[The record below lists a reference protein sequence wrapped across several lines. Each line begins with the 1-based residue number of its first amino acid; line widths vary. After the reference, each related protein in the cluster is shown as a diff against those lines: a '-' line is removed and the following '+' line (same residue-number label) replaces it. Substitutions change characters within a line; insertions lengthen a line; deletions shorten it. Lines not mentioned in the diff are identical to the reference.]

1 MQINQSVNQSVSQTT
16 LQTLETA
23 LQTCMLAD
31 KHALRRKLRDVADL
45 IKLADENARLKSQ
58 RLLGE
63 IAQKVRTSQQKYA
76 ARLASLPKPEY
87 PLELPVSARR
97 DEIAAAI
104 SKNQVVIVC
113 GETGSGKTTQLP
125 KICLELGRG
134 VAGFIG
140 HTQPR
145 RIAARSVASRIAQEL
160 NSPLGEVVGYKV
172 RFNDK
177 ITEGSYVKLMTDG
190 ILLAETQGDKF
201 LNAYDTIII
210 DEAHERSLNIDFL
223 LGYLKQLLPKRPD
236 LKVIVTSATIDAT
249 RFSSHFS
256 AQTSVGVIKAAPV
269 IEVSGRTYP
278 VEIRYRPLGSAG
290 FRAKESAQAENA
302 QFDLDEE
309 TDTTLDNIPAGSI
322 LGITKKAKTESRWL
336 EEDDE
341 EEAIEEAIMDAADD
355 LLRQGDGDI
364 LVFLPGEREIRD
376 VAEHLRKYQGRST
389 KLKHIEVLP
398 LFARLSIEDQQKI
411 FKPHS
416 ARRIV
421 LATNVAETSLTVPG
435 IKYVIDAGLARMN
448 RYSVRAKVEQLQIE
462 KISQAAAKQ
471 RAGRCGR
478 VSNGICVR
486 LYSEQDF
493 DGRPEFTEPE
503 ILRSSLASVILR
515 MAALRLG
522 DIGDFPFIE
531 SPSSRLIADGY
542 LLLQELGAVD
552 SNRQITEIGLQ
563 LAKLPLDPRVGRM
576 ILAAKRENCLS
587 EILVIASVLSMQDP
601 RERPMD
607 KREAADNAH
616 AKFIGEG
623 SDFMSYLKIWD
634 FYDSALK
641 TKKSNKDL
649 LNICHANFLSF
660 LRLKEWRELH
670 GQILQIVEELGFLI
684 PSPFKGEGKDGG
696 KNLAHISKTSPSRP
710 ISPSPQP
717 LSHQG
722 RGVLSSSPQQRK
734 TPYPLVGEG
743 VHVLESAKE
752 ATFEQ
757 IHKSLL
763 AGLLGNIGFKDGDN
777 DSYAGARGIRFFVAP
792 GSGLKKIRPKWV
804 IAAELVDTSKLYAR
818 CVAKIEPDWI
828 EPLARGLTESTYS
841 DPRWDRKMGMVNAWE
856 RVSLYGLTI
865 IPKRRV
871 HYGPINPTESR
882 EIFIREAL
890 ALGELDTKARF
901 YVENERLIAE
911 VEELEHK
918 ARRQD
923 VLVDEH
929 QLFAFYDS
937 KVPAD
942 ITNAASFEQW
952 REGAEKLNPRLLY
965 LTRDDLMRH
974 GADAITAVQFPETL
988 LLRQFGRSDAL
999 VANHSK
1005 GNRDEGVAP
1014 TNVLISLKYRF
1025 EPSHILDGVT
1035 AAVPLALLNQLDP
1048 TPTEWLVPGM
1058 LREKLTYLIKALPKA
1073 FRRVCVPVPEFV
1085 TGFLDEISN
1094 PTSSF
1099 RRKSESSD
1107 LTTTTLD
1114 SDFRRNDGKGDDEW
1128 QNLPLL
1134 ETLAAYIQHK
1144 TTLKISKD
1152 DWVLAEMPVHHLM
1165 NFSIVDD
1172 AGRELAMGRD
1182 WRALQKQLGQAAQLT
1197 FRNTSPDIEKT
1208 GLKQW
1213 DFGDLPQ
1220 TLSFERDS
1228 LKVTGYPALE
1238 DNIDAVSV
1246 KLFDTAREAEISHRQ
1261 GVCRLMRFEL
1271 QAQIKQLEKGLPNF
1285 NQYALAFRSII
1296 SPDDLR
1302 EDMLTAIA
1310 DRAFIGED
1318 DLPRTNADFMK
1329 LKARARTRLPA
1340 VSEAIARQAQAIATE
1355 YQLLAAKQ
1363 AQMPATVN
1371 RLKRDVESQTQLLVY
1386 KNCFTQTPWEYL
1398 QNIPRYLKALRL
1410 RIEKQPAN
1418 PERDG
1423 KNAASVGALWQKWQ
1437 DKINQLQ
1444 TAGSLILPAL
1454 QDYRWLIEE
1463 LRVSLF
1469 AQELKTPFPVSIKRL
1484 EKTWAEINH

>member
-1 MQINQSVNQSVSQTT
+1 MIKFVYMNESKPVQLIPANFDA
-16 LQTLETA
+16 A
-23 LQTCMLAD
+23 LQACMLAD
-31 KHALRRKLRDVADL
+31 RYTLRRKMQEVRVLQ
-45 IKLADENARLKSQ
+45 KTGDEKSQ
-58 RLLGE
+58 AKAQRLMNE
-63 IAQKVRTSQQKYA
+63 VAQKLHTSQKKYQQ
-76 ARLASLPKPEY
+76 RLTALPKPEY
-87 PLELPVSARR
+87 PLELPVSGRK
-97 DEIAAAI
+97 DEISAAI
-104 SKNQVVIVC
+104 LKNQVVIVC

-134 VAGFIG
+134 VSGLIG

-177 ITEGSYVKLMTDG
+177 LSESSYVKLMTDG

-236 LKVIVTSATIDAT
+236 LKIIVTSATIDAD
-249 RFSSHFS
+249 RFSEHFN
-256 AQTSVGVIKAAPV
+256 GAPV

-278 VEIRYRPLGSAG
+278 VEIRYRPLGAAG
-290 FRAKESAQAENA
+290 FRAREMAEAENL
-302 QFDLDEE
+302 QFDLEDE
-309 TDTTLDNIPAGSI
+309 TDFSTENISSGNI
-322 LGITKKAKTESRWL
+322 LGIARKAKTEARWL

-341 EEAIEEAIMDAADD
+341 EEAIEEAILDAADD

-376 VAEHLRKYQGRST
+376 VTEHLRKYQGRSA

-411 FKPHS
+411 FKSHS
-416 ARRIV
+416 SRRIV

-435 IKYVIDAGLARMN
+435 IKYVIDAGLARVN
-448 RYSVRAKVEQLQIE
+448 RYSTRAKVEQLQIE

-503 ILRSSLASVILR
+503 ILRSSLAAVILR

-522 DIGDFPFIE
+522 DVTEFPFIE
-531 SPSSRLIADGY
+531 APSSRLIADGY

-552 SNRQITEIGLQ
+552 ARRQITETGLQ

-576 ILAAKRENCLS
+576 ILAAKREHCLR
-587 EILVIASVLSMQDP
+587 EILIVASVLSIQDP

-616 AKFIGEG
+616 AKFAGEG
-623 SDFMSYLKIWD
+623 SDFMSYLKLWD
-634 FYDSALK
+634 FFDSALK

-649 LNICHANFLSF
+649 LNQCHSNFLSF

-670 GQILQIVEELGFLI
+670 GQLLDIVSEME
-684 PSPFKGEGKDGG
+684 FKLNE
-696 KNLAHISKTSPSRP
+696 
-710 ISPSPQP
+710 
-717 LSHQG
+717 
-722 RGVLSSSPQQRK
+722 
-734 TPYPLVGEG
+734 
-743 VHVLESAKE
+743 KE
-752 ATFEQ
+752 ASFEQ
-757 IHKSLL
+757 IHKALL
-763 AGLLGNIGFKDGDN
+763 AGLLGNIGFKDGESE
-777 DSYAGARGIRFFVAP
+777 SYAGARGIRFFVAP
-792 GSGLKKIRPKWV
+792 GSTLKKLRPKWV

-828 EPLARGLTESTYS
+828 EPLARGLTESHYS

-871 HYGPINPTESR
+871 HYGPIDPKESR

-890 ALGELDTKARF
+890 ANGEFDTRAAF
-901 YVENERLIAE
+901 FTANERLIAE

-929 QLFAFYDS
+929 QLFTFYDA
-937 KVPAD
+937 KIPAD
-942 ITNAASFEQW
+942 IYNAASFEKW
-952 REGAEKLNPRLLY
+952 REEAEKSNPKLLY

-974 GADAITAVQFPETL
+974 GADAITAVQFPEKITL
-988 LLRQFGRSDAL
+988 D
-999 VANHSK
+999 
-1005 GNRDEGVAP
+1005 GVDV
-1014 TNVLISLKYRF
+1014 TLKYRF
-1025 EPSHILDGVT
+1025 EPGHVLDGVT
-1035 AAVPLALLNQLDP
+1035 ATIPLALLNQLNP
-1048 TPTEWLVPGM
+1048 VQTEWLVPGM
-1058 LREKLTYLIKALPKA
+1058 LREKLTYLIKALPKT

-1085 TGFLDEISN
+1085 TGFLEKNKVGEGAIK
-1094 PTSSF
+1094 P
-1099 RRKSESSD
+1099 
-1107 LTTTTLD
+1107 
-1114 SDFRRNDGKGDDEW
+1114 
-1128 QNLPLL
+1128 
-1134 ETLAAYIQHK
+1134 TLAAYIQHE
-1144 TTLKISKD
+1144 TTLKISAE
-1152 DWVLAEMPVHHLM
+1152 DWTDEIPAHLLM
-1165 NFSIVDD
+1165 NFSVIDD

-1182 WRALQKQLGQAAQLT
+1182 WNALKKQLGSAAQLT
-1197 FRNTSPDIEKT
+1197 FRNASPDIEKT

-1220 TLSFERDS
+1220 TLSFERDG

-1238 DNIDAVSV
+1238 DDIDTVSV
-1246 KLFDTAREAEISHRQ
+1246 KLFDTEREAEQSHRK

-1271 QAQIKQLEKGLPNF
+1271 KEQMKQLEKSLPNF
-1285 NQYALAFRSII
+1285 NQYALVLRNVM

-1302 EDMLTAIA
+1302 DDMITAIA

-1329 LKARARTRLPA
+1329 LKQRARTRLPA
-1340 VSEAIARQAQAIATE
+1340 VTEAVARQAQAIATE
-1355 YQLLAAKQ
+1355 YQLLAQKQ
-1363 AQMPATVN
+1363 SQMAATVN
-1371 RLKRDVESQTQLLVY
+1371 RLKRDLEQQVSLLVY
-1386 KNCFTQTPWEYL
+1386 KGCFSQTPWEYL

-1410 RIEKQPAN
+1410 RIEKHPAN

-1423 KNAASVGALWQKWQ
+1423 KNAGSVGLIWQKWQ
-1437 DKINQLQ
+1437 DKIN
-1444 TAGSLILPAL
+1444 AL
-1454 QDYRWLIEE
+1454 NQAHLDIPQQVLDFRWLIEE

-1484 EKTWAEINH
+1484 EKIWQDMRF

>member
-1 MQINQSVNQSVSQTT
+1 MLKCPHMNLSPHENLKSKVLTSA
-16 LQTLETA
+16 TLESA
-23 LQTCMLAD
+23 LQTCMIAD
-31 KHALRRKLRDVADL
+31 RFVLRRKLREALESQKLTDDKSA
-45 IKLADENARLKSQ
+45 IKAQ
-58 RLLGE
+58 RLLNE
-63 IAQKVRTSQQKYA
+63 ISQKIRTSQQKFT
-76 ARLASLPKPEY
+76 ARYTHLPKPEY
-87 PLELPVSARR
+87 PPELPVSGKK

-104 SKNQVVIVC
+104 TNHQVVIIC
-113 GETGSGKTTQLP
+113 GETGSGKTTQIP

-134 VAGFIG
+134 VSGLIG

-145 RIAARSVASRIAQEL
+145 RIAARSVATRIAQEL
-160 NSPLGEVVGYKV
+160 QSPLGEVVGYKV

-177 ITEGSYVKLMTDG
+177 LTESTYIKLMTDG

-236 LKVIVTSATIDAT
+236 LKIIVTSATIDAD
-249 RFSSHFS
+249 RFSNHFN
-256 AQTSVGVIKAAPV
+256 GAPV

-278 VEIRYRPLGSAG
+278 VEVRYRPLGKAG
-290 FRAKESAQAENA
+290 FRAREIAEADNA
-302 QFDLDEE
+302 QFDLDD
-309 TDTTLDNIPAGSI
+309 DTIF
-322 LGITKKAKTESRWL
+322 GIARKAKTEARWL

-341 EEAIEEAIMDAADD
+341 EEAIEEAILDAADD

-376 VAEHLRKYQGRST
+376 TAEHLRKYQGRST

-411 FKPHS
+411 FRSHS
-416 ARRIV
+416 TRRIV

-448 RYSVRAKVEQLQIE
+448 RYSTRAKVEQLQIE

-522 DIGDFPFIE
+522 DINDFPFIE
-531 SPSSRLIADGY
+531 APSSRLITDGY
-542 LLLQELGAVD
+542 QLLQELGAVD
-552 SNRQITEIGLQ
+552 SRRQITEIGLQ

-576 ILAAKRENCLS
+576 ILAAKRESCLA
-587 EILVIASVLSMQDP
+587 EILIIASVLSIQDP

-616 AKFIGEG
+616 AKFAGEG
-623 SDFMSYLKIWD
+623 SDFMSYLKLWD
-634 FYDSALK
+634 FFDNALK

-649 LNICHANFLSF
+649 LNQCHSNFLSF

-670 GQILQIVEELGFLI
+670 GQIKQITDEMD
-684 PSPFKGEGKDGG
+684 FKLNE
-696 KNLAHISKTSPSRP
+696 
-710 ISPSPQP
+710 
-717 LSHQG
+717 
-722 RGVLSSSPQQRK
+722 
-734 TPYPLVGEG
+734 
-743 VHVLESAKE
+743 KE
-752 ATFEQ
+752 ASFDQ
-757 IHKSLL
+757 IHKALL

-792 GSGLKKIRPKWV
+792 GSALKKTRPKWV

-828 EPLARGLTESTYS
+828 EPLARGLTESQYS

-871 HYGPINPTESR
+871 HFGPIDPKQSR

-890 ALGELDTKARF
+890 ANGDFDTRAPF
-901 YVENERLIAE
+901 FIANERLIAE

-937 KVPAD
+937 KIPAD
-942 ITNAASFEQW
+942 IFQAASFEKW
-952 REGAEKLNPRLLY
+952 REGAEKVNPKLLY

-974 GADAITAVQFPETL
+974 GADAITAVQFPEKML
-988 LLRQFGRSDAL
+988 LD
-999 VANHSK
+999 
-1005 GNRDEGVAP
+1005 GVEVP
-1014 TNVLISLKYRF
+1014 LKYRF
-1025 EPSHILDGVT
+1025 EPGHILDGVT
-1035 AAVPLALLNQLDP
+1035 ATVPLALLNQLNYAQ
-1048 TPTEWLVPGM
+1048 TEWLVPGM
-1058 LREKLTYLIKALPKA
+1058 LREKLTYLIKALPKS

-1085 TGFLDEISN
+1085 TVFLEQTNIGEGLI
-1094 PTSSF
+1094 
-1099 RRKSESSD
+1099 K
-1107 LTTTTLD
+1107 
-1114 SDFRRNDGKGDDEW
+1114 
-1128 QNLPLL
+1128 QV
-1134 ETLAAYIQHK
+1134 LAAHIQRV
-1144 TTLKISKD
+1144 TTLKISVE
-1152 DWVLAEMPVHHLM
+1152 DWTEETPAHLLM
-1165 NFSIVDD
+1165 NFSVVDD

-1182 WRALQKQLGQAAQLT
+1182 WNALKKQLGSAAQLT

-1213 DFGDLPQ
+1213 DFGDLPT
-1220 TLSFERDS
+1220 TLSFEREGRQI
-1228 LKVTGYPALE
+1228 TGYPALE
-1238 DNIDAVSV
+1238 DDKDSISV
-1246 KLFDTAREAEISHRQ
+1246 KLFDTESEANISHRK

-1271 QAQIKQLEKGLPNF
+1271 KEQVKQLEKSLPNF
-1285 NQYALAFRSII
+1285 NQYALILRNVV
-1296 SPDDLR
+1296 SPEDLR
-1302 EDMLTAIA
+1302 EDLIVTIA

-1340 VSEAIARQAQAIATE
+1340 VSQAVARQAQTIATE
-1355 YQLLAAKQ
+1355 YQLLIAQQAK
-1363 AQMPATVN
+1363 MPATVN
-1371 RLKRDVESQTQLLVY
+1371 RLKRDLEQQISLLVY
-1386 KNCFTQTPWEYL
+1386 KNCFSQTPWEQL
-1398 QNIPRYLKALRL
+1398 QHVPRYLKALRL
-1410 RIEKQPAN
+1410 RIDKQPAN
-1418 PERDG
+1418 PDRDG
-1423 KNAASVGALWQKWQ
+1423 KNAASVGLLWQKWQ
-1437 DKINQLQ
+1437 DKISALNQAHLDIPQ
-1444 TAGSLILPAL
+1444 PL

-1469 AQELKTPFPVSIKRL
+1469 AQELKTPFPISIKRL
-1484 EKTWAEINH
+1484 EKTWTDMGY

>member
-1 MQINQSVNQSVSQTT
+1 MNNLQLNISGLIN
-16 LQTLETA
+16 A
-23 LQTCMLAD
+23 LALCPLTD
-31 KHALRRKLRDVADL
+31 RHSLRRKLRDVADL
-45 IKLADENARLKSQ
+45 QKSSDEQSKTKAQ
-58 RLLGE
+58 RLLNE
-63 IAQKVRTSQQKYA
+63 VAQKIRVSQAKYA
-76 ARLASLPKPEY
+76 ARLSGLPKPEY

-97 DEIAAAI
+97 DEIAKAI
-104 SKNQVVIVC
+104 ASNQVVIVC

-134 VAGFIG
+134 VSGLIG

-177 ITEGSYVKLMTDG
+177 ITDSSYIKLMTDG

-236 LKVIVTSATIDAT
+236 LKVIVTSATIDAE
-249 RFSSHFS
+249 RFSSHFN
-256 AQTSVGVIKAAPV
+256 GAPV

-278 VEIRYRPLGSAG
+278 VEIRYRPLGKAS
-290 FRAKESAQAENA
+290 FRAKESAEAENA
-302 QFDLDEE
+302 QFDLDDE
-309 TDTTLDNIPAGSI
+309 TDLLSVNI
-322 LGITKKAKTESRWL
+322 LGITRKAKTEARWL

-376 VAEHLRKYQGRST
+376 TADHLRKYQGRSA

-448 RYSVRAKVEQLQIE
+448 RYSTRAKVEQLQIE

-522 DIGDFPFIE
+522 DIAEFPFIE
-531 SPSSRLIADGY
+531 APSSRLITDGY
-542 LLLQELGAVD
+542 QLLQELGAVD
-552 SNRQITEIGLQ
+552 SKRQITETGLQ

-576 ILAAKRENCLS
+576 ILAAKREGCLK
-587 EILVIASVLSMQDP
+587 EILIIASVLSIQDP

-616 AKFIGEG
+616 AKFAGEG
-623 SDFMSYLKIWD
+623 SDYMSYLKLWD
-634 FYDSALK
+634 FFDNVLK
-641 TKKSNKDL
+641 TKKTNKDL
-649 LNICHANFLSF
+649 LNQCHANFLSF

-670 GQILQIVEELGFLI
+670 GQIKQIIEEMD
-684 PSPFKGEGKDGG
+684 FKLNE
-696 KNLAHISKTSPSRP
+696 
-710 ISPSPQP
+710 
-717 LSHQG
+717 
-722 RGVLSSSPQQRK
+722 
-734 TPYPLVGEG
+734 
-743 VHVLESAKE
+743 KE
-752 ATFEQ
+752 ANFEQ
-757 IHKSLL
+757 IHKALL

-792 GSGLKKIRPKWV
+792 GSTLKKTRPKWV

-828 EPLARGLTESTYS
+828 EPLARFLTESQYT

-871 HYGPINPTESR
+871 HYGPINAQESR

-890 ALGELDTKARF
+890 ANGEFDTRAAF
-901 YVENERLIAE
+901 FTANERLIAE
-911 VEELEHK
+911 IEELEHK

-923 VLVDEH
+923 VLIDEH

-937 KVPAD
+937 KIPAD
-942 ITNAASFEQW
+942 IFQAATFEKW
-952 REGAEKLNPRLLY
+952 REGAEKLNPKLLY
-965 LTRDDLMRH
+965 MTRDDLMRH
-974 GADAITAVQFPETL
+974 GADAVTAVQFPEKMVL
-988 LLRQFGRSDAL
+988 G
-999 VANHSK
+999 
-1005 GNRDEGVAP
+1005 GVEV
-1014 TNVLISLKYRF
+1014 TLKYRF
-1025 EPSHILDGVT
+1025 EPSHVLDGVT
-1035 AAVPLALLNQLDP
+1035 ATIPLALLNQLDP
-1048 TPTEWLVPGM
+1048 MPTEWLVPGM
-1058 LREKLTYLIKALPKA
+1058 LREKLTYLIKALPKT

-1085 TGFLDEISN
+1085 TGFLEEISN
-1094 PTSSF
+1094 PSASF
-1099 RRKSESSD
+1099 RRKSEPGD
-1107 LTTTTLD
+1107 VATRALD
-1114 SDFRRNDGKGDDEW
+1114 SDFHRNDEVVGEALH
-1128 QNLPLL
+1128 NLPIL

-1144 TTLKISKD
+1144 TTLKISKA
-1152 DWVLAEMPVHHLM
+1152 DWTEEAPAHLLM
-1165 NFSIVDD
+1165 NFSVVDD

-1182 WRALQKQLGQAAQLT
+1182 WNVLKKQLGSAAQLT

-1213 DFGDLPQ
+1213 DFGDLPA
-1220 TLSFERDS
+1220 TLSFERDG
-1228 LKVTGYPALE
+1228 LQMTGYPALE
-1238 DNIDAVSV
+1238 DDEDSISV
-1246 KLFDTAREAEISHRQ
+1246 KLFDTEREAAINHRK
-1261 GVCRLMRFEL
+1261 GLCRLMRFEL
-1271 QAQIKQLEKGLPNF
+1271 KEQMKQLEKSLPNF
-1285 NQYALAFRSII
+1285 NQYALVLRNVM
-1296 SPDDLR
+1296 SPEGLR
-1302 EDMLTAIA
+1302 EDLLLAIA

-1340 VSEAIARQAQAIATE
+1340 VSQAIARQAQSIASE
-1355 YQLLAAKQ
+1355 YQLLVMQQSK
-1363 AQMPATVN
+1363 MPATVN
-1371 RLKRDVESQTQLLVY
+1371 RLKRDCEQQIGLLVY
-1386 KNCFTQTPWEYL
+1386 KNSFSQTPWEQL
-1398 QNIPRYLKALRL
+1398 QHVPRYLKALRL

-1418 PERDG
+1418 PDRDG
-1423 KNAASVGALWQKWQ
+1423 KNAASVGVLWDRWQAKISALKLAHLDISQ
-1437 DKINQLQ
+1437 D
-1444 TAGSLILPAL
+1444 L
-1454 QDYRWLIEE
+1454 QDFRWLIEE

-1484 EKTWAEINH
+1484 EKAWQDLGR

>member
-1 MQINQSVNQSVSQTT
+1 MNPNINIPQQI
-16 LQTLETA
+16 QTLVKQ
-23 LQTCMLAD
+23 LPTCMLAD
-31 KHALRRKLRDVADL
+31 RFSLRNRLNQARALSEQNKP
-45 IKLADENARLKSQ
+45 IEKS
-58 RLLGE
+58 LNE
-63 IAQKVRTSQQKYA
+63 IAQKVRFSQAKYA
-76 ARLASLPKPEY
+76 ARLANLPVPEY
-87 PLELPVSARR
+87 PLELPVSGRKS
-97 DEIAAAI
+97 EIAKAI
-104 SKNQVVIVC
+104 TENQVVIVC

-125 KICLELGRG
+125 KICIELGRG
-134 VAGFIG
+134 VSGLIG

-177 ITEGSYVKLMTDG
+177 LSESSYIKLMTDG

-236 LKVIVTSATIDAT
+236 LKIIVTSATIDAD
-249 RFSSHFS
+249 RFSKHFN
-256 AQTSVGVIKAAPV
+256 GAPV

-278 VEIRYRPLGSAG
+278 VEIRYRPLGKAG
-290 FRAKESAQAENA
+290 FRAKEIAETDNT
-302 QFDLDEE
+302 QFDVDDE
-309 TDTTLDNIPAGSI
+309 TIF
-322 LGITKKAKTESRWL
+322 GIARKAKTEARWL

-341 EEAIEEAIMDAADD
+341 EEAIEEAILDAADD

-376 VAEHLRKYQGRST
+376 TAEHLRKYQGRSA

-411 FKPHS
+411 FKSHS
-416 ARRIV
+416 SRRIV

-435 IKYVIDAGLARMN
+435 IKYVIDAGLARVN
-448 RYSVRAKVEQLQIE
+448 RYSPRAKVEQLQIE

-515 MAALRLG
+515 MAALKLG
-522 DIGDFPFIE
+522 DVTEFPFIE
-531 SPSSRLIADGY
+531 APSSRLVTDGY
-542 LLLQELGAVD
+542 QLLQELGAVD
-552 SNRQITEIGLQ
+552 AQRRITETGLQ
-563 LAKLPLDPRVGRM
+563 LARLPLDPRVGRM
-576 ILAAKRENCLS
+576 ILAAKREGCLN
-587 EILVIASVLSMQDP
+587 EILIIASVLSIQDP

-616 AKFIGEG
+616 AKFAGEG
-623 SDFMSYLKIWD
+623 SDFMSYLKLWD
-634 FYDSALK
+634 VFDNALK

-649 LNICHANFLSF
+649 LNQCHSNFLSF

-670 GQILQIVEELGFLI
+670 GQIKQITDEME
-684 PSPFKGEGKDGG
+684 FKLND
-696 KNLAHISKTSPSRP
+696 
-710 ISPSPQP
+710 
-717 LSHQG
+717 
-722 RGVLSSSPQQRK
+722 
-734 TPYPLVGEG
+734 
-743 VHVLESAKE
+743 KE
-752 ATFEQ
+752 ANYEQ
-757 IHKSLL
+757 IHKALL
-763 AGLLGNIGFKDGDN
+763 AGLLGNIGFKDGDS
-777 DSYAGARGIRFFVAP
+777 DSYAGARGIRFHIAP
-792 GSGLKKIRPKWV
+792 GSTLKKTRPKWV
-804 IAAELVDTSKLYAR
+804 IAAELVDTTKLYAR

-828 EPLARGLTESTYS
+828 EPLARGLTESQYS

-890 ALGELDTKARF
+890 ANGEFDTRAPF
-901 YVENERLIAE
+901 FIANERLIAE

-929 QLFAFYDS
+929 QLFAFYDA
-937 KVPAD
+937 KIPAD
-942 ITNAASFEQW
+942 IFQAATFEKW
-952 REGAEKLNPRLLY
+952 REEAEKLNPKLLY

-974 GADAITAVQFPETL
+974 GADAITAVQFPEKLTL
-988 LLRQFGRSDAL
+988 D
-999 VANHSK
+999 
-1005 GNRDEGVAP
+1005 GVE
-1014 TNVLISLKYRF
+1014 ISLKYRF
-1025 EPSHILDGVT
+1025 EPNHALDGVT
-1035 AAVPLALLNQLDP
+1035 ATIPLALLNQLNP
-1048 TPTEWLVPGM
+1048 VQTEWLVPGM
-1058 LREKLTYLIKALPKA
+1058 LREKLTYLIKALPKT

-1085 TGFLDEISN
+1085 TGFLQYIEQN
-1094 PTSSF
+1094 PSSSF

-1107 LTTTTLD
+1107 VTIKTLD
-1114 SDFRRNDGKGDDEW
+1114 SDFRRNDSYHES
-1128 QNLPLL
+1128 LL
-1134 ETLAAYIQHK
+1134 ETLAAYITRK
-1144 TTLKISKD
+1144 TTLKISVD
-1152 DWVLAEMPVHHLM
+1152 DWVEETPAHLLM
-1165 NFSIVDD
+1165 NFSVIDD

-1182 WRALQKQLGQAAQLT
+1182 WNMLKKQLGSAAQLT
-1197 FRNTSPDIEKT
+1197 FRNASPDIEKD

-1213 DFGDLPQ
+1213 DFGDLPE
-1220 TLSFERDS
+1220 TLSFERDG

-1238 DNIDAVSV
+1238 DNGDSVSV
-1246 KLFDTAREAEISHRQ
+1246 KLFDTEHEAVINHRK
-1261 GVCRLMRFEL
+1261 GICRLMRFEL
-1271 QAQIKQLEKGLPNF
+1271 KEQMKQLEKSLPNF
-1285 NQYALAFRSII
+1285 NQYALLLRNIVSV
-1296 SPDDLR
+1296 DDLR
-1302 EDMLTAIA
+1302 EDMLMAIA

-1318 DLPRTNADFMK
+1318 DLPRTNDAFMK
-1329 LKARARTRLPA
+1329 LKQRARTRLPA
-1340 VSEAIARQAQAIATE
+1340 VTQAVVRQVQAVATE
-1355 YQLLAAKQ
+1355 YQLLTAQQAK
-1363 AQMPATVN
+1363 MPATVN
-1371 RLKRDVESQTQLLVY
+1371 RLKKDVEQQIGLLVY
-1386 KNCFTQTPWEYL
+1386 KNCFHQTPWEQL
-1398 QNIPRYLKALRL
+1398 QHVPRYVKALRL

-1418 PERDG
+1418 PDRDG
-1423 KNAASVGALWQKWQ
+1423 KNAASVGLLWQKWVEEVG
-1437 DKINQLQ
+1437 KHEKL
-1444 TAGSLILPAL
+1444 AGPSEELLNF
-1454 QDYRWLIEE
+1454 RWLIEE

-1484 EKTWAEINH
+1484 EKIWQDMRR

>member
-1 MQINQSVNQSVSQTT
+1 MLKSAPMNQSKPVPLIPANFD
-16 LQTLETA
+16 A
-23 LQTCMLAD
+23 AMQTCMLAD
-31 KHALRRKLRDVADL
+31 RFPLRRKLQEVKALQKSGDDKSLAKAQRL
-45 IKLADENARLKSQ
+45 INEIVQKLHASQKKYQQ
-58 RLLGE
+58 RLL
-63 IAQKVRTSQQKYA
+63 T
-76 ARLASLPKPEY
+76 LPKPEY
-87 PLELPVSARR
+87 PLELPVSGKK
-97 DEIAAAI
+97 DEISSAI
-104 SKNQVVIVC
+104 MKHQVVIVC

-134 VAGFIG
+134 VSGLIG

-160 NSPLGEVVGYKV
+160 KSPLGEVVGYKV

-177 ITEGSYVKLMTDG
+177 LSESSYVKLMTDG
-190 ILLAETQGDKF
+190 IMLAETQGDKF

-236 LKVIVTSATIDAT
+236 LKIIVTSATIDAD
-249 RFSSHFS
+249 RFSKHFN
-256 AQTSVGVIKAAPV
+256 GAPV

-278 VEIRYRPLGSAG
+278 VEVRYRPLGAAG
-290 FRAKESAQAENA
+290 FRSKEIAAAETVE
-302 QFDLDEE
+302 FDLEDD
-309 TDTTLDNIPAGSI
+309 TDLPSGNL
-322 LGITKKAKTESRWL
+322 LGIPRKTKTEARWL

-341 EEAIEEAIMDAADD
+341 EEAIEEAILDAADD

-376 VAEHLRKYQGRST
+376 VADHLRKYQGRST
-389 KLKHIEVLP
+389 KLRHIEVLP

-411 FKPHS
+411 FKSHS
-416 ARRIV
+416 TRRIV

-435 IKYVIDAGLARMN
+435 IKYVIDAGLARVN
-448 RYSVRAKVEQLQIE
+448 RYSPRAKVEQLQIE

-486 LYSEQDF
+486 LYSEEDF
-493 DGRPEFTEPE
+493 NGRPEFTEPE
-503 ILRSSLASVILR
+503 ILRSSLAAVILR

-522 DIGDFPFIE
+522 DVAEFPFIE
-531 SPSSRLIADGY
+531 APSSRLIADGY

-552 SNRQITEIGLQ
+552 ARRQITETGLQ

-576 ILAAKRENCLS
+576 ILAAKREHCLR
-587 EILVIASVLSMQDP
+587 EILIIASVLSIQDP

-616 AKFIGEG
+616 AKFAGEG
-623 SDFMSYLKIWD
+623 SDFMSYLKLWD
-634 FYDSALK
+634 FFEHALK

-649 LNICHANFLSF
+649 LNQCHSNFLSF

-670 GQILQIVEELGFLI
+670 AQLLDIVSEMGYL
-684 PSPFKGEGKDGG
+684 
-696 KNLAHISKTSPSRP
+696 
-710 ISPSPQP
+710 SPSPQP
-717 LSHQG
+717 
-722 RGVLSSSPQQRK
+722 SPPKGEVAQR
-734 TPYPLVGEG
+734 
-743 VHVLESAKE
+743 E
-752 ATFEQ
+752 ANYEQ
-757 IHKSLL
+757 IHKALL
-763 AGLLGNIGFKDGDN
+763 AGLLGNIGFKDGESE
-777 DSYAGARGIRFFVAP
+777 SYAGARGIRFHIAP
-792 GSGLKKIRPKWV
+792 GSTLKKQRPKWV
-804 IAAELVDTSKLYAR
+804 MASELVDTSKLYAR

-828 EPLARGLTESTYS
+828 EPLARGLTESHYS

-856 RVSLYGLTI
+856 RVSLYGLTV

-871 HYGPINPTESR
+871 HYGPINPVESR

-890 ALGELDTKARF
+890 ANGEFDTRAAF
-901 YVENERLIAE
+901 FTANERLIAE

-929 QLFAFYDS
+929 QLFTFYDA
-937 KVPAD
+937 KIPAD
-942 ITNAASFEQW
+942 IYNAASFEKW
-952 REGAEKLNPRLLY
+952 RTEAEKANPRLLY

-974 GADAITAVQFPETL
+974 GADAITAVQFPEKITL
-988 LLRQFGRSDAL
+988 D
-999 VANHSK
+999 
-1005 GNRDEGVAP
+1005 GVE
-1014 TNVLISLKYRF
+1014 VSLKYRF
-1025 EPSHILDGVT
+1025 EPSHVLDGVT
-1035 AAVPLALLNQLDP
+1035 ATIPLALLNQLNSVQ
-1048 TPTEWLVPGM
+1048 TEWLVPGM
-1058 LREKLTYLIKALPKA
+1058 LREKLTYLIKALPKT

-1085 TGFLDEISN
+1085 TGFLEYTEQNSL
-1094 PTSSF
+1094 SSF
-1099 RRKSESSD
+1099 PRRRESRQGD
-1107 LTTTTLD
+1107 HVDVELD
-1114 SDFRRNDGKGDDEW
+1114 SRLRGNDTDKL
-1128 QNLPLL
+1128 LPLL
-1134 ETLAAYIQHK
+1134 ETLAAYIQQK
-1144 TTLKISKD
+1144 TTLKISKE
-1152 DWVLAEMPVHHLM
+1152 DWNLNEIPAHHLM
-1165 NFSIVDD
+1165 NFSVVDD

-1182 WRALQKQLGQAAQLT
+1182 WSALKKQLGSAAQLT

-1220 TLSFERDS
+1220 TLSFERDGRQ
-1228 LKVTGYPALE
+1228 VTGYPALE
-1238 DNIDAVSV
+1238 DDVDTVSV
-1246 KLFDTAREAEISHRQ
+1246 KLFDTERDAEQSHRK

-1271 QAQIKQLEKGLPNF
+1271 KEQMKQLEKSLPNF
-1285 NQYALAFRSII
+1285 NQYALTLRNVM

-1302 EDMLTAIA
+1302 EDMITAIA

-1329 LKARARTRLPA
+1329 LKQRARTRLPA
-1340 VSEAIARQAQAIATE
+1340 VTEAVARQAQAIATE
-1355 YQLLAAKQ
+1355 YQLLMQKQ
-1363 AQMPATVN
+1363 GQMAATVN
-1371 RLKRDVESQTQLLVY
+1371 RLKRDLEQQVSLLVY
-1386 KNCFTQTPWEYL
+1386 KGCFSHTPWEYL

-1410 RIEKQPAN
+1410 RIEKHPSN

-1423 KNAASVGALWQKWQ
+1423 KNAASVGLIWQRWQ
-1437 DKINQLQ
+1437 DKVNALNQAHLDIPQ
-1444 TAGSLILPAL
+1444 QLI
-1454 QDYRWLIEE
+1454 DYRWLIEE

-1484 EKTWAEINH
+1484 DKTWQDMRF

>member
-1 MQINQSVNQSVSQTT
+1 MIQSKP
-16 LQTLETA
+16 LQLIPTNFDAA
-23 LQTCMLAD
+23 LQACMLAD
-31 KHALRRKLRDVADL
+31 RFPLRRKMQELRVL
-45 IKLADENARLKSQ
+45 QKSGEEKSQ
-58 RLLGE
+58 AKVQRLMSE
-63 IAQKVRTSQQKYA
+63 IAQKLHTSQKKYQQH
-76 ARLASLPKPEY
+76 LATLPKPEY
-87 PLELPVSARR
+87 PLELPVSGRK
-97 DEIAAAI
+97 DEISAAI
-104 SKNQVVIVC
+104 MKNQVVIVC

-134 VAGFIG
+134 VSGLIG

-177 ITEGSYVKLMTDG
+177 LSESSYVKLMTDG

-236 LKVIVTSATIDAT
+236 LKIIVTSATIDAA
-249 RFSSHFS
+249 RFSQHFN
-256 AQTSVGVIKAAPV
+256 GAPV

-278 VEIRYRPLGSAG
+278 VEIRYRPLGAAG
-290 FRAKESAQAENA
+290 FRAREIAEAENL
-302 QFDLDEE
+302 QFDLEDE
-309 TDTTLDNIPAGSI
+309 TIF
-322 LGITKKAKTESRWL
+322 GIARKAKTEARWL

-341 EEAIEEAIMDAADD
+341 EEAIEEAILDAADD

-376 VAEHLRKYQGRST
+376 VTEHLRKYQGRSA

-411 FKPHS
+411 FKSHS
-416 ARRIV
+416 SRRIV

-435 IKYVIDAGLARMN
+435 IKYVIDAGLARVN
-448 RYSVRAKVEQLQIE
+448 RYSTRAKVEQLQIE

-493 DGRPEFTEPE
+493 NGRPEFTEPE
-503 ILRSSLASVILR
+503 ILRSSLAAVILR

-522 DIGDFPFIE
+522 DVTEFPFIE
-531 SPSSRLIADGY
+531 APSSRLIADGY

-552 SNRQITEIGLQ
+552 AQRQITETGLQ

-576 ILAAKRENCLS
+576 ILAAKREHCLR
-587 EILVIASVLSMQDP
+587 EILIIASVLSIQDP

-616 AKFIGEG
+616 TKFAGEG
-623 SDFMSYLKIWD
+623 SDFMSYLKLWD
-634 FYDSALK
+634 FFDHALK

-649 LNICHANFLSF
+649 LNQCHSNFLSF

-670 GQILQIVEELGFLI
+670 GQLLDIVSEME
-684 PSPFKGEGKDGG
+684 FKLNE
-696 KNLAHISKTSPSRP
+696 
-710 ISPSPQP
+710 
-717 LSHQG
+717 
-722 RGVLSSSPQQRK
+722 
-734 TPYPLVGEG
+734 
-743 VHVLESAKE
+743 KE
-752 ATFEQ
+752 ASFEQ
-757 IHKSLL
+757 IHKALL
-763 AGLLGNIGFKDGDN
+763 AGLLGNIGFKDGESE
-777 DSYAGARGIRFFVAP
+777 SYAGARGIRFFVAP
-792 GSGLKKIRPKWV
+792 GSTLKKQRPKWV

-828 EPLARGLTESTYS
+828 EPLARGLTESHYS

-871 HYGPINPTESR
+871 HFGPIDPKESR

-890 ALGELDTKARF
+890 ANGEFDTRAAF
-901 YVENERLIAE
+901 FTANERLIAE

-923 VLVDEH
+923 VLVDEY
-929 QLFAFYDS
+929 QLFTFYDA
-937 KVPAD
+937 KIPAD
-942 ITNAASFEQW
+942 IYNAASFEKW
-952 REGAEKLNPRLLY
+952 RAEAERINPKLLY

-974 GADAITAVQFPETL
+974 GADAITAVQFPEKIL
-988 LLRQFGRSDAL
+988 LD
-999 VANHSK
+999 
-1005 GNRDEGVAP
+1005 GVEV
-1014 TNVLISLKYRF
+1014 TLKYRF
-1025 EPSHILDGVT
+1025 EPGHVLDGVT
-1035 AAVPLALLNQLDP
+1035 ATIPLALLNQLNP
-1048 TPTEWLVPGM
+1048 VQTEWLVPGM
-1058 LREKLTYLIKALPKA
+1058 LREKLTYLIKALPKT

-1085 TGFLDEISN
+1085 TGFLEKNKAGEGAIK
-1094 PTSSF
+1094 P
-1099 RRKSESSD
+1099 
-1107 LTTTTLD
+1107 
-1114 SDFRRNDGKGDDEW
+1114 
-1128 QNLPLL
+1128 
-1134 ETLAAYIQHK
+1134 TLAAYIQRE
-1144 TTLKISKD
+1144 TTLKISAE
-1152 DWVLAEMPVHHLM
+1152 DWTDETPPHLLM
-1165 NFSIVDD
+1165 NFSVIDD

-1182 WRALQKQLGQAAQLT
+1182 WNALKKQLGSAAQLT
-1197 FRNTSPDIEKT
+1197 FRNASPDIEKT

-1220 TLSFERDS
+1220 TLSFERDG

-1238 DNIDAVSV
+1238 DEVDTVSV
-1246 KLFDTAREAEISHRQ
+1246 KLFDTEREAEQSHRK

-1271 QAQIKQLEKGLPNF
+1271 KEQIKQLEKSLPNF
-1285 NQYALAFRSII
+1285 NQYALVLRNVM

-1302 EDMLTAIA
+1302 DDMITAIA

-1329 LKARARTRLPA
+1329 LKQRARTRLPA
-1340 VSEAIARQAQAIATE
+1340 VTEAVARQAQAIATE
-1355 YQLLAAKQ
+1355 YQLLTQKQ
-1363 AQMPATVN
+1363 GQMAATVN
-1371 RLKRDVESQTQLLVY
+1371 RLKRDLEQQISLLVY
-1386 KNCFTQTPWEYL
+1386 KGCFSQTPWEYL

-1410 RIEKQPAN
+1410 RIEKHPAN

-1423 KNAASVGALWQKWQ
+1423 KNAGSVGLIWQKWQ
-1437 DKINQLQ
+1437 DKINALNQAHLDIPQQL
-1444 TAGSLILPAL
+1444 L
-1454 QDYRWLIEE
+1454 DFRWLIEE

-1484 EKTWAEINH
+1484 EKIWQDMRF

>member
-1 MQINQSVNQSVSQTT
+1 MI
-16 LQTLETA
+16 
-23 LQTCMLAD
+23 AD
-31 KHALRRKLRDVADL
+31 RFVLRRKLREALESQKLTDDKSA
-45 IKLADENARLKSQ
+45 IKAQ
-58 RLLGE
+58 RLLNE
-63 IAQKVRTSQQKYA
+63 ISQKIRTSQQKFN
-76 ARLASLPKPEY
+76 ARLTHLPEPEY
-87 PLELPVSARR
+87 PPELPVSGKK

-104 SKNQVVIVC
+104 TNHQVVIIC
-113 GETGSGKTTQLP
+113 GETGSGKTTQIP

-134 VAGFIG
+134 VSGLIG

-145 RIAARSVASRIAQEL
+145 RIAARSVATRIAQEL
-160 NSPLGEVVGYKV
+160 QSPLGEVVGYKV

-177 ITEGSYVKLMTDG
+177 LTESTYIKLMTDG

-236 LKVIVTSATIDAT
+236 LKIIVTSATIDAD
-249 RFSSHFS
+249 RFSNHFN
-256 AQTSVGVIKAAPV
+256 GAPV

-278 VEIRYRPLGSAG
+278 VEVRYRPLGKAG
-290 FRAKESAQAENA
+290 FRAKEIAEADNA
-302 QFDLDEE
+302 QFDLDD
-309 TDTTLDNIPAGSI
+309 DTIF
-322 LGITKKAKTESRWL
+322 GIARKAKTEARWL

-341 EEAIEEAIMDAADD
+341 EEAIEEAILDAADD

-376 VAEHLRKYQGRST
+376 TAEHLRKYQGRST

-398 LFARLSIEDQQKI
+398 LFAGLSIEDQQKI
-411 FKPHS
+411 FKSHS
-416 ARRIV
+416 TRRIV

-448 RYSVRAKVEQLQIE
+448 RYSTRAKVEQLQIE

-522 DIGDFPFIE
+522 DINDFPFIE
-531 SPSSRLIADGY
+531 APSSRLITDGY
-542 LLLQELGAVD
+542 QLLQELGAVD
-552 SNRQITEIGLQ
+552 SRRQITEIGLQ

-576 ILAAKRENCLS
+576 ILAAKRESCLA
-587 EILVIASVLSMQDP
+587 EILIIASVLSIQDP

-616 AKFIGEG
+616 AKFAGEG
-623 SDFMSYLKIWD
+623 SDFMSYLKLWD
-634 FYDSALK
+634 FFDNALK

-649 LNICHANFLSF
+649 LNQCHSNFLSF

-670 GQILQIVEELGFLI
+670 GQIKQITDEMD
-684 PSPFKGEGKDGG
+684 FKLNE
-696 KNLAHISKTSPSRP
+696 
-710 ISPSPQP
+710 
-717 LSHQG
+717 
-722 RGVLSSSPQQRK
+722 
-734 TPYPLVGEG
+734 
-743 VHVLESAKE
+743 KE
-752 ATFEQ
+752 ASFDQ
-757 IHKSLL
+757 IHKALL

-792 GSGLKKIRPKWV
+792 GSALKKTRPKWV

-828 EPLARGLTESTYS
+828 EPLARGLTESQYS

-871 HYGPINPTESR
+871 HFGPIDPKQSR

-890 ALGELDTKARF
+890 ANGDFDTRAPF
-901 YVENERLIAE
+901 FIANERLIAE

-937 KVPAD
+937 KIPAD
-942 ITNAASFEQW
+942 IFQAASFEKW
-952 REGAEKLNPRLLY
+952 REGAEKANPKLLY

-974 GADAITAVQFPETL
+974 GADAITAVQFPEKML
-988 LLRQFGRSDAL
+988 LD
-999 VANHSK
+999 
-1005 GNRDEGVAP
+1005 GVEVP
-1014 TNVLISLKYRF
+1014 LKYRF
-1025 EPSHILDGVT
+1025 EPGHILDGVT
-1035 AAVPLALLNQLDP
+1035 ATVPLALLNQLNYAQ
-1048 TPTEWLVPGM
+1048 TEWLVPGM
-1058 LREKLTYLIKALPKA
+1058 LREKLTYLIKALPKS

-1085 TGFLDEISN
+1085 TVFLEQTNIGEGLI
-1094 PTSSF
+1094 
-1099 RRKSESSD
+1099 K
-1107 LTTTTLD
+1107 
-1114 SDFRRNDGKGDDEW
+1114 
-1128 QNLPLL
+1128 QV
-1134 ETLAAYIQHK
+1134 LAAHIQRV
-1144 TTLKISKD
+1144 TTLKISVE
-1152 DWVLAEMPVHHLM
+1152 DWTEETPAHLLM
-1165 NFSIVDD
+1165 NFSVVDD

-1182 WRALQKQLGQAAQLT
+1182 WNALKKQLGSAAQLT

-1213 DFGDLPQ
+1213 DFGDLPT
-1220 TLSFERDS
+1220 TLSFEREGRQI
-1228 LKVTGYPALE
+1228 TGYPALE
-1238 DNIDAVSV
+1238 DDKDSISV
-1246 KLFDTAREAEISHRQ
+1246 KLFDTESEANISHRK

-1271 QAQIKQLEKGLPNF
+1271 KEQVKQLEKSLPNF
-1285 NQYALAFRSII
+1285 NQYALILRNVV
-1296 SPDDLR
+1296 SPEDLR
-1302 EDMLTAIA
+1302 EDLIVTIS

-1340 VSEAIARQAQAIATE
+1340 VSQAVARQAQTIATE
-1355 YQLLAAKQ
+1355 YQLLIAQQAK
-1363 AQMPATVN
+1363 MPATVN
-1371 RLKRDVESQTQLLVY
+1371 RLKRDLEQQISLLVY
-1386 KNCFTQTPWEYL
+1386 KNCFSQTPWEQL
-1398 QNIPRYLKALRL
+1398 QHVPRYLKALRL
-1410 RIEKQPAN
+1410 RIDKQPAN
-1418 PERDG
+1418 PDRDG
-1423 KNAASVGALWQKWQ
+1423 KNAASVGLLWQKWQ
-1437 DKINQLQ
+1437 DKISALNQAHLDIPQ
-1444 TAGSLILPAL
+1444 PL

-1469 AQELKTPFPVSIKRL
+1469 AQELKTPFPISIKRL
-1484 EKTWAEINH
+1484 EKTWIDMGY

>member
-1 MQINQSVNQSVSQTT
+1 MNQPKANIPNLIN
-16 LQTLETA
+16 A
-23 LQTCMLAD
+23 LASCMLAD
-31 KHALRRKLRDVADL
+31 RYALRRKLRDVADL
-45 IKLADENARLKSQ
+45 QKIGDAQTSSKAQ

-63 IAQKVRTSQQKYA
+63 VTQKMRASQAKYA
-76 ARLASLPKPEY
+76 ARLANLPKPDY
-87 PLELPVSARR
+87 PLELPVSGKK

-104 SKNQVVIVC
+104 AKHQVVIIC
-113 GETGSGKTTQLP
+113 GETGSGKTTQIP

-134 VAGFIG
+134 VSGLIG

-160 NSPLGEVVGYKV
+160 HSPLGEVVGYKV

-177 ITEGSYVKLMTDG
+177 LSESSYVKLMTDG

-236 LKVIVTSATIDAT
+236 LKIIVTSATIDAD
-249 RFSSHFS
+249 RFSSHFN
-256 AQTSVGVIKAAPV
+256 GAPV
-269 IEVSGRTYP
+269 IEVSGRTFP
-278 VEIRYRPLGSAG
+278 VEIRYRPLGAAG
-290 FRAKESAQAENA
+290 FRAKESAEADNA
-302 QFDLDEE
+302 QFDLDD
-309 TDTTLDNIPAGSI
+309 DTIF
-322 LGITKKAKTESRWL
+322 GIARKAKTEARWL

-376 VAEHLRKYQGRST
+376 VADHLRKYQGRSA

-411 FKPHS
+411 FKSHS
-416 ARRIV
+416 LRRIV

-435 IKYVIDAGLARMN
+435 IKYVIDAGLARVN
-448 RYSVRAKVEQLQIE
+448 RYSSRAKVEQLQIE

-493 DGRPEFTEPE
+493 NGRPEFTEPE

-522 DIGDFPFIE
+522 DVAEFPFIE
-531 SPSSRLIADGY
+531 APSTRLIADGY

-552 SNRQITEIGLQ
+552 ARRQITETGLQ

-576 ILAAKRENCLS
+576 ILAAKREACLK
-587 EILVIASVLSMQDP
+587 EILIIASVLSIQDP

-607 KREAADNAH
+607 KREAADQAH
-616 AKFIGEG
+616 AKFAGEG
-623 SDFMSYLKIWD
+623 SDFMSYLKLWD
-634 FYDSALK
+634 WFDAALN

-649 LNICHANFLSF
+649 LNQCHSNFLSF

-670 GQILQIVEELGFLI
+670 GQLLEIVSEMD
-684 PSPFKGEGKDGG
+684 FKRNE
-696 KNLAHISKTSPSRP
+696 
-710 ISPSPQP
+710 
-717 LSHQG
+717 
-722 RGVLSSSPQQRK
+722 
-734 TPYPLVGEG
+734 
-743 VHVLESAKE
+743 KE
-752 ATFEQ
+752 ANYEQ
-757 IHKSLL
+757 IHKALL
-763 AGLLGNIGFKDGDN
+763 AGLLGNIGFKDGESE
-777 DSYAGARGIRFFVAP
+777 SYAGARGIRFYIAP
-792 GSGLKKIRPKWV
+792 GSTLKKTRPKWV
-804 IAAELVDTSKLYAR
+804 IAAELVDTTKLYAR

-828 EPLARGLTESTYS
+828 EPLARGLTESHYS

-871 HYGPINPTESR
+871 HYGPINPVESR

-890 ALGELDTKARF
+890 ANGEFDTRAPF
-901 YVENERLIAE
+901 FMANERLIAE

-929 QLFAFYDS
+929 QLFSFYDA
-937 KVPAD
+937 KIPAD
-942 ITNAASFEQW
+942 IVNAASFEKW
-952 REGAEKLNPRLLY
+952 RTEAEKHNPKLLY

-974 GADAITAVQFPETL
+974 GADAITAVQFPEKIL
-988 LLRQFGRSDAL
+988 LDH
-999 VANHSK
+999 V
-1005 GNRDEGVAP
+1005 ETP
-1014 TNVLISLKYRF
+1014 LKYRF
-1025 EPSHILDGVT
+1025 EPGHVLDGVT
-1035 AAVPLALLNQLDP
+1035 ATIPLALLNQLNP
-1048 TPTEWLVPGM
+1048 VQTEWLVPGM
-1058 LREKLTYLIKALPKA
+1058 LREKLTYLIKALPKT

-1085 TGFLDEISN
+1085 TGFL
-1094 PTSSF
+1094 
-1099 RRKSESSD
+1099 ESVDYQFS
-1107 LTTTTLD
+1107 T
-1114 SDFRRNDGKGDDEW
+1114 
-1128 QNLPLL
+1128 PIL
-1134 ETLAAYIQHK
+1134 ETLASYIQHK
-1144 TTLKISKD
+1144 TTLKVSKD
-1152 DWVLAEMPVHHLM
+1152 DWDLNDIPPHHLM
-1165 NFSIVDD
+1165 NFSVIDD
-1172 AGRELAMGRD
+1172 AGRELAMARD
-1182 WRALQKQLGQAAQLT
+1182 WNALKKQLGSAAQLT

-1220 TLSFERDS
+1220 TLSFERDG
-1228 LKVTGYPALE
+1228 LKVVGYPALE
-1238 DNIDAVSV
+1238 DEIESVSV
-1246 KLFDTAREAEISHRQ
+1246 KLFDTEREAVANLRK

-1271 QAQIKQLEKGLPNF
+1271 KEQMKQLEKSLPNF
-1285 NQYALAFRSII
+1285 NQYALTLRGVM
-1296 SPDDLR
+1296 SPEDLR
-1302 EDMLTAIA
+1302 EDMLLTIA

-1318 DLPRTNADFMK
+1318 DLPRTNDDFMK

-1340 VSEAIARQAQAIATE
+1340 VTQAVARQVQAIATE
-1355 YQLLAAKQ
+1355 YQLLVNQQAK
-1363 AQMPATVN
+1363 MPATVN
-1371 RLKRDVESQTQLLVY
+1371 RLKRDVEQQIYLLVY
-1386 KNCFTQTPWEYL
+1386 KGCFSQTPWEHL
-1398 QNIPRYLKALRL
+1398 QHISRYLKALRL
-1410 RIEKQPAN
+1410 RIEKHPAN
-1418 PERDG
+1418 PDRDG
-1423 KNAASVGALWQKWQ
+1423 KNAASVGQIWQKWQ
-1437 DKINQLQ
+1437 DKVSALQ
-1444 TAGSLILPAL
+1444 QAHHDIPQAL
-1454 QDYRWLIEE
+1454 QDFRWLIEE

-1484 EKTWAEINH
+1484 EKTWAEMHF

>member
-1 MQINQSVNQSVSQTT
+1 MLKCAYMNANPPVNLKPVT
-16 LQTLETA
+16 LTPATLEVA
-23 LQTCMLAD
+23 LQSCMLAD
-31 KHALRRKLRDVADL
+31 RFVLRRKLREANDSQKLKDEKSA
-45 IKLADENARLKSQ
+45 IKAQ
-58 RLLGE
+58 RLVNE
-63 IAQKVRTSQQKYA
+63 ITQKIRTSQQKFA

-87 PLELPVSARR
+87 PPELPVSGKKE
-97 DEIAAAI
+97 EISAAI
-104 SKNQVVIVC
+104 AKNQVVIVC

-134 VAGFIG
+134 VSGLIG

-160 NSPLGEVVGYKV
+160 QSPLGEVVGYKV

-177 ITEGSYVKLMTDG
+177 LTESTYIKLMTDG

-236 LKVIVTSATIDAT
+236 LKIIVTSATIDAS
-249 RFSSHFS
+249 RFSEHFN
-256 AQTSVGVIKAAPV
+256 GAPV

-278 VEIRYRPLGSAG
+278 VEIRYRPLGKAG
-290 FRAKESAQAENA
+290 FRAKEIAETENA
-302 QFDLDEE
+302 QFDMEDE
-309 TDTTLDNIPAGSI
+309 TDFSSANI
-322 LGITKKAKTESRWL
+322 LGIARKVKTEARWL

-341 EEAIEEAIMDAADD
+341 EEAIEEAILDAADD

-376 VAEHLRKYQGRST
+376 TAEHLRKYQGRSA

-411 FKPHS
+411 FKSHHT
-416 ARRIV
+416 RRIV

-448 RYSVRAKVEQLQIE
+448 RYSTRAKVEQLQIE

-522 DIGDFPFIE
+522 DIADFPFIE
-531 SPSSRLIADGY
+531 APSSRLVTDGY
-542 LLLQELGAVD
+542 QLLQELGAVD
-552 SNRQITEIGLQ
+552 SRRQITETGLQ

-576 ILAAKRENCLS
+576 ILAAKHESCLK
-587 EILVIASVLSMQDP
+587 EILIIASVLSIQDP

-616 AKFIGEG
+616 AKFAGEG
-623 SDFMSYLKIWD
+623 SDFMSYLKLWD
-634 FYDSALK
+634 FFDNALN

-649 LNICHANFLSF
+649 LNQCHSNFLSF

-670 GQILQIVEELGFLI
+670 GQIKQITDEMD
-684 PSPFKGEGKDGG
+684 FKLND
-696 KNLAHISKTSPSRP
+696 
-710 ISPSPQP
+710 
-717 LSHQG
+717 
-722 RGVLSSSPQQRK
+722 
-734 TPYPLVGEG
+734 
-743 VHVLESAKE
+743 KE
-752 ATFEQ
+752 ANFEQ
-757 IHKSLL
+757 IHKALL

-777 DSYAGARGIRFFVAP
+777 DSYSGARGIRFHVAP
-792 GSGLKKIRPKWV
+792 GSALKKTRPKWV

-828 EPLARGLTESTYS
+828 EPLARGLTESQYS

-871 HYGPINPTESR
+871 HYGPIDPKESR

-890 ALGELDTKARF
+890 ANGEFDTRAAF
-901 YVENERLIAE
+901 FTANERLIAE

-937 KVPAD
+937 KIPAD
-942 ITNAASFEQW
+942 IFQATTFEKW
-952 REGAEKLNPRLLY
+952 REGAEKTNPKLLY

-974 GADAITAVQFPETL
+974 GADAITAVQFPEKMVL
-988 LLRQFGRSDAL
+988 D
-999 VANHSK
+999 
-1005 GNRDEGVAP
+1005 GVEVP
-1014 TNVLISLKYRF
+1014 LKYRF
-1025 EPSHILDGVT
+1025 EPGHMLDGVT
-1035 AAVPLALLNQLDP
+1035 ATVPLALLNQLNP
-1048 TPTEWLVPGM
+1048 EQTEWLVPGM

-1085 TGFLDEISN
+1085 TVFLEQAKIGEGFI
-1094 PTSSF
+1094 
-1099 RRKSESSD
+1099 K
-1107 LTTTTLD
+1107 
-1114 SDFRRNDGKGDDEW
+1114 
-1128 QNLPLL
+1128 QV
-1134 ETLAAYIQHK
+1134 LAAHIQRV
-1144 TTLKISKD
+1144 TTLKISVE
-1152 DWVLAEMPVHHLM
+1152 DWTEETPAHLLM
-1165 NFSIVDD
+1165 NFSVVDD

-1182 WRALQKQLGQAAQLT
+1182 WNALKKQLGSAAQLT
-1197 FRNTSPDIEKT
+1197 FRNTSPDNIKLLEKT

-1213 DFGDLPQ
+1213 DFGDLPA
-1220 TLSFERDS
+1220 TLSFERDG

-1238 DNIDAVSV
+1238 DDEDSIAI
-1246 KLFDTAREAEISHRQ
+1246 KLFDTEREATISHRK

-1271 QAQIKQLEKGLPNF
+1271 KEQMKQLEKNLPNF
-1285 NQYALAFRSII
+1285 NQYALILRNIM

-1302 EDMLTAIA
+1302 EDLIIAIA

-1318 DLPRTNADFMK
+1318 ELPRTNADFMK

-1340 VSEAIARQAQAIATE
+1340 VSQAVARQAQAIATE
-1355 YQLLAAKQ
+1355 YQLLT
-1363 AQMPATVN
+1363 AQQSKMPATVN
-1371 RLKRDVESQTQLLVY
+1371 RLKRDLEQQIGLLVY
-1386 KNCFTQTPWEYL
+1386 KNCFSQTPWEHL
-1398 QNIPRYLKALRL
+1398 QHVPRYLKALRL

-1418 PERDG
+1418 PDRDG
-1423 KNAASVGALWQKWQ
+1423 KNAGSVGLLWQKWQ
-1437 DKINQLQ
+1437 DKIN
-1444 TAGSLILPAL
+1444 AL
-1454 QDYRWLIEE
+1454 NQANLDIPQDLLDYRWLIEE

-1469 AQELKTPFPVSIKRL
+1469 AQELKTPFPISIKRL
-1484 EKTWAEINH
+1484 EKTWTDIQN

>member
-1 MQINQSVNQSVSQTT
+1 MFRMQTNPLNIPQLLKSLSS
-16 LQTLETA
+16 
-23 LQTCMLAD
+23 CMLAD
-31 KHALRRKLRDVADL
+31 KFRLRNQLNQAQSQINQNKANCKEIGEKSLAEIARK
-45 IKLADENARLKSQ
+45 IQQSQTKYQQ
-58 RLLGE
+58 RL
-63 IAQKVRTSQQKYA
+63 TN
-76 ARLASLPKPEY
+76 LPKPEY
-87 PLELPVSARR
+87 PPELPVSGKKA
-97 DEIAAAI
+97 EIAAAI
-104 SKNQVVIVC
+104 ASNQVVIIC
-113 GETGSGKTTQLP
+113 GETGSGKTTQIP

-134 VAGFIG
+134 VAGLIG

-145 RIAARSVASRIAQEL
+145 RIAARSVATRIAQEL
-160 NSPLGEVVGYKV
+160 QSPLGEVVGYKV

-177 ITEGSYVKLMTDG
+177 LSEGSYVKLMTDG

-236 LKVIVTSATIDAT
+236 LKVIVTSATIDAD
-249 RFSSHFS
+249 RFSKHFN
-256 AQTSVGVIKAAPV
+256 GAPV

-278 VEIRYRPLGSAG
+278 VEIRYRPLGKGGYRS
-290 FRAKESAQAENA
+290 KESVEPENA
-302 QFDLDEE
+302 QFDADDE
-309 TDTTLDNIPAGSI
+309 TIF
-322 LGITKKAKTESRWL
+322 GIARKAKTEARWL

-376 VAEHLRKYQGRST
+376 TAEHLRKHQGRSA

-411 FKPHS
+411 FRPHS
-416 ARRIV
+416 SRRIV

-448 RYSVRAKVEQLQIE
+448 RYSTRAKVEQLQIE
-462 KISQAAAKQ
+462 KVSQAAAKQ

-486 LYSEQDF
+486 LYSEVDF
-493 DGRPEFTEPE
+493 DSRPEFTEPE

-522 DIGDFPFIE
+522 DVTEFPFIE
-531 SPSSRLIADGY
+531 PPSTRLIADGY

-552 SNRQITEIGLQ
+552 SKRQITETGLQ

-587 EILVIASVLSMQDP
+587 EILIIASVLSMQDP

-616 AKFIGEG
+616 SKFATEG

-634 FYDSALK
+634 FYDNALK

-649 LNICHANFLSF
+649 LNQCHANFLSF

-670 GQILQIVEELGFLI
+670 GQIKQITEELGLKLNVE
-684 PSPFKGEGKDGG
+684 PA
-696 KNLAHISKTSPSRP
+696 N
-710 ISPSPQP
+710 
-717 LSHQG
+717 
-722 RGVLSSSPQQRK
+722 
-734 TPYPLVGEG
+734 
-743 VHVLESAKE
+743 
-752 ATFEQ
+752 FEQ
-757 IHKSLL
+757 IHKALL

-777 DSYAGARGIRFFVAP
+777 DSYAGARGIRFFVVP
-792 GSGLKKIRPKWV
+792 GSTLKKTRPKWV

-828 EPLARGLTESTYS
+828 EPLARGLTDSQYS

-871 HYGPINPTESR
+871 HYGPINSQESR

-890 ALGELDTKARF
+890 ANGEFDTKSAF
-901 YVENERLIAE
+901 FTANERLIAE

-937 KVPAD
+937 KIPAD
-942 ITNAASFEQW
+942 IFNAASFEKW
-952 REGAEKLNPRLLY
+952 REGAEKLNPKLLY

-974 GADAITAVQFPETL
+974 GADAITAVQFPEKMVL
-988 LLRQFGRSDAL
+988 S
-999 VANHSK
+999 
-1005 GNRDEGVAP
+1005 GV
-1014 TNVLISLKYRF
+1014 NVKQSIEIPLKYRF

-1035 AAVPLALLNQLDP
+1035 ATVPLALLNQLDP
-1048 TPTEWLVPGM
+1048 TATEWLVPGM
-1058 LREKLTYLIKALPKA
+1058 LREKLTYLVKALPKN

-1085 TGFLDEISN
+1085 TGFLDQN
-1094 PTSSF
+1094 PIGQAPI
-1099 RRKSESSD
+1099 K
-1107 LTTTTLD
+1107 
-1114 SDFRRNDGKGDDEW
+1114 
-1128 QNLPLL
+1128 PLL
-1134 ETLAAYIQHK
+1134 AAHIQRV
-1144 TTLKISKD
+1144 TTLKIGVE
-1152 DWVLAEMPVHHLM
+1152 DWVDETPTHLLM
-1165 NFSIVDD
+1165 NFSVVDD

-1220 TLSFERDS
+1220 TLSFERDG

-1238 DNIDAVSV
+1238 DNIDSVSV
-1246 KLFDTAREAEISHRQ
+1246 KLFDTAIEADANLRK

-1271 QAQIKQLEKGLPNF
+1271 KEQIKQLEKSLPNF
-1285 NQYALAFRSII
+1285 NQYALTFRNIM

-1302 EDMLTAIA
+1302 EDMITAIA

-1329 LKARARTRLPA
+1329 LKTRARTRLPA
-1340 VSEAIARQAQAIATE
+1340 VSQAIVRQVQAVATE
-1355 YQLLAAKQ
+1355 YQALINMQAK
-1363 AQMPATVN
+1363 MPATVN
-1371 RLKRDVESQTQLLVY
+1371 RLKKDVESQISCLVY

-1398 QNIPRYLKALRL
+1398 QHIPRYLKALNL
-1410 RIEKQPAN
+1410 RIQKQPAN
-1418 PERDG
+1418 PDRDG
-1423 KNAASVGALWQKWQ
+1423 KNAASVGLIWQKWQ
-1437 DKINQLQ
+1437 DKMNSLQ
-1444 TAGSLILPAL
+1444 QSHMNIPPAL
-1454 QDYRWLIEE
+1454 QDFRWLIEE

-1469 AQELKTPFPVSIKRL
+1469 AQELKTPMPISTKRL
-1484 EKTWAEINH
+1484 DKIWAEMRF

>member
-1 MQINQSVNQSVSQTT
+1 MQ
-16 LQTLETA
+16 
-23 LQTCMLAD
+23 AD

-45 IKLADENARLKSQ
+45 QKLVDENAKLKAQ

-63 IAQKVRTSQQKYA
+63 LAQKVRASQLKYA

-97 DEIAAAI
+97 DEIAKAI
-104 SKNQVVIVC
+104 ASNQVVIVC

-125 KICLELGRG
+125 KICLALGRG
-134 VAGFIG
+134 VAGLIG

-177 ITEGSYVKLMTDG
+177 ITDGSYVKLMTDG

-236 LKVIVTSATIDAT
+236 LKIIVASATIDAT
-249 RFSSHFS
+249 RFSSHFN
-256 AQTSVGVIKAAPV
+256 GAPV

-278 VEIRYRPLGSAG
+278 VEIRYRPLGKAG
-290 FRAKESAQAENA
+290 FRAKESAEAENA
-302 QFDLDEE
+302 QFDLEDES
-309 TDTTLDNIPAGSI
+309 DLSSVNI
-322 LGITKKAKTESRWL
+322 LGIARKAKTEARWL

-486 LYSEQDF
+486 LYAEADF
-493 DGRPEFTEPE
+493 DSRPEFTEPE

-522 DIGDFPFIE
+522 DIAEFPFIE
-531 SPSSRLIADGY
+531 APSSRLITDGY
-542 LLLQELGAVD
+542 QLLQELGAVD

-576 ILAAKRENCLS
+576 ILAAKCENCLN
-587 EILVIASVLSMQDP
+587 EIMIIASVLSMQDP

-634 FYDSALK
+634 FYDNALK

-670 GQILQIVEELGFLI
+670 GQIKQIVEEM
-684 PSPFKGEGKDGG
+684 DD
-696 KNLAHISKTSPSRP
+696 
-710 ISPSPQP
+710 
-717 LSHQG
+717 
-722 RGVLSSSPQQRK
+722 
-734 TPYPLVGEG
+734 VGARFIAPKIMENG
-743 VHVLESAKE
+743 AMNRAPTDKE

-757 IHKSLL
+757 VHKALL

-792 GSGLKKIRPKWV
+792 GSGLKKTRPKWV

-828 EPLARGLTESTYS
+828 EPLARGLTESAYS

-871 HYGPINPTESR
+871 HYGSINPKESR

-890 ALGELDTKARF
+890 GNGEFDTRAAF
-901 YVENERLIAE
+901 FAANERLIAE

-929 QLFAFYDS
+929 QLFAFYDA
-937 KVPAD
+937 KIPAD
-942 ITNAASFEQW
+942 IYNALSFEKW
-952 REGAEKLNPRLLY
+952 REGAEKLNPKLLY

-988 LLRQFGRSDAL
+988 LLRQLGRSDAL
-999 VANHSK
+999 VTTNIK
-1005 GNRDEGVAP
+1005 DLRDESVAP
-1014 TNVLISLKYRF
+1014 TSVLIPLKYRF

-1035 AAVPLALLNQLDP
+1035 ATVPLALLNQLDHIP
-1048 TPTEWLVPGM
+1048 TQWLVPGM

-1085 TGFLDEISN
+1085 TGFLGVNKVGQGEIE
-1094 PTSSF
+1094 
-1099 RRKSESSD
+1099 KYAI
-1107 LTTTTLD
+1107 
-1114 SDFRRNDGKGDDEW
+1114 K
-1128 QNLPLL
+1128 QV
-1134 ETLAAYIQHK
+1134 LAAHIQRV
-1144 TTLKISKD
+1144 TTLKISVE
-1152 DWVLAEMPVHHLM
+1152 DWTEETPAHLLM

-1220 TLSFERDS
+1220 TLSFERDG

-1238 DNIDAVSV
+1238 DDEESVSV
-1246 KLFDTAREAEISHRQ
+1246 RLFDTAREAALNHRK

-1285 NQYALAFRSII
+1285 NQYALSLRNIM

-1302 EDMLTAIA
+1302 DDLITAIC

-1318 DLPRTNADFMK
+1318 DLPRNNAEFMK
-1329 LKARARTRLPA
+1329 LKQRARTRLPA
-1340 VSEAIARQAQAIATE
+1340 VSEAIARQAQAIASE
-1355 YQLLAAKQ
+1355 YQLLMTQQTK
-1363 AQMPATVN
+1363 MPATVN
-1371 RLKRDVESQTQLLVY
+1371 RLKKDVENQTQLLVY
-1386 KNCFTQTPWEYL
+1386 KNCFTQTPWECL
-1398 QNIPRYLKALRL
+1398 QNMPRYLKALRL

-1418 PERDG
+1418 PDRDG
-1423 KNAASVGALWQKWQ
+1423 KNAASVGAIWQKWQ
-1437 DKINQLQ
+1437 DKVNSLNQANLDIPQ
-1444 TAGSLILPAL
+1444 AL

-1484 EKTWAEINH
+1484 DKIWSDMR

>member
-1 MQINQSVNQSVSQTT
+1 MPAMNDSLQQLQSQLAICMQ
-16 LQTLETA
+16 
-23 LQTCMLAD
+23 AD
-31 KHALRRKLRDVADL
+31 RHVVRRKVRDVADL
-45 IKLADENARLKSQ
+45 KKLADENSKLKTQ
-58 RLLGE
+58 RLLAE
-63 IAQKVRTSQQKYA
+63 IAQKVRVSQAKYA
-76 ARLASLPKPEY
+76 ARLANLPKPEY
-87 PLELPVSARR
+87 PLELPVSNRR

-104 SKNQVVIVC
+104 KNNQVVIVC

-134 VAGFIG
+134 VSGLIG

-177 ITEGSYVKLMTDG
+177 ITDSSYVKLMTDG
-190 ILLAETQGDKF
+190 ILLAETQGDHF

-236 LKVIVTSATIDAT
+236 LKVIVTSATIDAE
-249 RFSSHFS
+249 RFSSHF
-256 AQTSVGVIKAAPV
+256 ATQTSVGVIQAAPV

-278 VEIRYRPLGSAG
+278 VEIRYRPLGKAG
-290 FRAKESAQAENA
+290 FRSKESAEPDNA
-302 QFDLDEE
+302 QFDDADE
-309 TDTTLDNIPAGSI
+309 TIF
-322 LGITKKAKTESRWL
+322 GIARKAKTEARWL

-376 VAEHLRKYQGRST
+376 TAEHLRKYQGRSA

-478 VSNGICVR
+478 VSNGICIR

-522 DIGDFPFIE
+522 DVADFPFIE
-531 SPSSRLIADGY
+531 PPSTRLIADGY

-552 SNRQITEIGLQ
+552 ANRHITEIGLQ

-576 ILAAKRENCLS
+576 ILAAKRESCLN
-587 EILVIASVLSMQDP
+587 EILIIASVLSMQDP

-616 AKFIGEG
+616 SKFVAEG

-634 FYDSALK
+634 FYDNALK

-649 LNICHANFLSF
+649 LNQCHANFLSF

-670 GQILQIVEELGFLI
+670 GQIKQIVEEMD
-684 PSPFKGEGKDGG
+684 FKFNE
-696 KNLAHISKTSPSRP
+696 
-710 ISPSPQP
+710 
-717 LSHQG
+717 
-722 RGVLSSSPQQRK
+722 
-734 TPYPLVGEG
+734 
-743 VHVLESAKE
+743 KE
-752 ATFEQ
+752 ANFEQ
-757 IHKSLL
+757 IHKALL

-792 GSGLKKIRPKWV
+792 GSGLKKTRPKWV

-828 EPLARGLTESTYS
+828 EPLARGLTESAYS

-871 HYGPINPTESR
+871 HYGPINAIESR

-890 ALGELDTKARF
+890 ANGDFDTKSSFFTA
-901 YVENERLIAE
+901 NERLIAE

-942 ITNAASFEQW
+942 ITNAASFEKW
-952 REGAEKLNPRLLY
+952 REGAEKLNPKLLY

-974 GADAITAVQFPETL
+974 GADAITAVQFPEKMEL
-988 LLRQFGRSDAL
+988 GAAGEKQK
-999 VANHSK
+999 V
-1005 GNRDEGVAP
+1005 EIP
-1014 TNVLISLKYRF
+1014 LKYRF
-1025 EPSHILDGVT
+1025 EPGHIVDGVT
-1035 AAVPLALLNQLDP
+1035 ATVPLALLNQLDS
-1048 TPTEWLVPGM
+1048 TSTEWLVPGM
-1058 LREKLTYLIKALPKA
+1058 LREKLTYLVKALPKT

-1085 TGFLDEISN
+1085 TGFLDQN
-1094 PTSSF
+1094 QV
-1099 RRKSESSD
+1099 
-1107 LTTTTLD
+1107 
-1114 SDFRRNDGKGDDEW
+1114 GQGDIEKCAIK
-1128 QNLPLL
+1128 QV
-1134 ETLAAYIQHK
+1134 LAAHIQRV
-1144 TTLKISKD
+1144 TTLKISVE
-1152 DWVLAEMPVHHLM
+1152 DWTEETPAHLLM

-1208 GLKQW
+1208 NLKQW

-1220 TLSFERDS
+1220 TLSFERDG
-1228 LKVTGYPALE
+1228 LKLTGYPAIE
-1238 DNIDAVSV
+1238 DNVDSVSV
-1246 KLFDTAREAEISHRQ
+1246 KLFDTEQEADDNLRKGI
-1261 GVCRLMRFEL
+1261 CRLMRFEL
-1271 QAQIKQLEKGLPNF
+1271 KEQIKQLEKGLPNF
-1285 NQYALAFRSII
+1285 NQYALSLRNIM

-1302 EDMLTAIA
+1302 DDLIAAIC

-1329 LKARARTRLPA
+1329 LKQRARTRLPA
-1340 VSEAIARQAQAIATE
+1340 VSEAVARQAQAIAVE
-1355 YQLLAAKQ
+1355 YQLLINQQAK
-1363 AQMPATVN
+1363 MPVTVN
-1371 RLKRDVESQTQLLVY
+1371 RLKKDVEQQVQLLAY
-1386 KNCFTQTPWEYL
+1386 KNCFTNTPWECL
-1398 QNIPRYLKALRL
+1398 QHVPRYLKALRL
-1410 RIEKQPAN
+1410 RIDKQPTA

-1437 DKINQLQ
+1437 DKINALNQANLNIPQ
-1444 TAGSLILPAL
+1444 AL

-1484 EKTWAEINH
+1484 EKVWIDLSR